1 MTDIVILAAVIAAVA
16 LIVIR
21 LARKKTPGCPFCTG
35 DCPGC
40 EKGRGK
46 TVQKKQK

>member
-1 MTDIVILAAVIAAVA
+1 MSALDIVLLAAVAAAIV
-16 LIVIR
+16 LIVLR

-40 EKGRGK
+40 EKGQGR
-46 TVQKKQK
+46 KK